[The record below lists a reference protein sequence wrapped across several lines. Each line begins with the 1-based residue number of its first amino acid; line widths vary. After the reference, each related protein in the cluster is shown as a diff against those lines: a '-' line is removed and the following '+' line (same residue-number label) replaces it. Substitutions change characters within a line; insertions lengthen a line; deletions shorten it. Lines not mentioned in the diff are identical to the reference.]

1 MRTSERAVL
10 QAVHHTGALTLRRL
24 VADYGPYPN
33 WRGLLDTGL
42 MVERATVYG
51 AVVGYSVAGYRWAC
65 ESMPSRPAYLQGP
78 GALADRAYQADAVAL
93 LQARGYEVVS
103 VAYKRGRK
111 PDTRTDHIVNMTL
124 RAPLERVPDRRDSL
138 RDDGLVWRPTRGYPY
153 LYASISGGGIT
164 PARLRALL
172 KVHEFSPAAW
182 GHPLLIATPNPAA
195 LRPML
200 RRLETARSTP
210 TPLVELLDL
219 PVPQLVSNGRGQK

>member
-1 MRTSERAVL
+1 MRPSERVVL
-10 QAVHHTGALTLRRL
+10 QAVHRTGGLTLRRL

-33 WRGLLDTGL
+33 WRSLIDQGLL
-42 MVERATVYG
+42 VERATVYG
-51 AVVGYSVAGYRWAC
+51 PVVGYSSAGYRWAC

-103 VAYKRGRK
+103 VNYKRGRK
-111 PDTRTDHIVNMTL
+111 PGTRTDHVVDMTL